1 MRLSSGAQPPLSTAG
16 YWRRESRV
24 VNTFIR
30 PHKDSFTKI
39 ATWEGD
45 FFRNSTHSPSPILL
59 GTKLWDLPNKTLK
72 QVYSFNNRLS
82 GNCRCWVPVCP
93 GYQNSKIPSGGENAP
108 SLQNKGKPGRSELCL
123 RESEE
128 FSRQRPQYT
137 AREWGRA
144 CCVQGTANRPVQI
157 QRGELEVGKNEVEL
171 TGELRSR
178 WEVWIS
184 FSGSRELGG
193 I

>member
-59 GTKLWDLPNKTLK
+59 GTKLWDLPNKTSK

-82 GNCRCWVPVCP
+82 GNCTDAGFRCAQATKTARPVLVGEMPPPCRRRVNQ
-93 GYQNSKIPSGGENAP
+93 GGVSCVSGN
-108 SLQNKGKPGRSELCL
+108 QKNFPGRGHNTQQGSGEELAVFKGLQIDQCRF
-123 RESEE
+123 REVN
-128 FSRQRPQYT
+128 
-137 AREWGRA
+137 W
-144 CCVQGTANRPVQI
+144 
-157 QRGELEVGKNEVEL
+157 
-171 TGELRSR
+171 R
-178 WEVWIS
+178 WERMRWS
-184 FSGSRELGG
+184 SQGS
-193 I
+193 